1 MLPSA
6 AMRTQTNA
14 WVACSDGLRGDVP
27 VTIEWEDGS
36 LYTLITIGG
45 ELKWEVP
52 VLLFAEM
59 LKEGKANG
67 HQTHLILDDENI
79 FIGLNDSEKSAI
91 LTLENEEVL
100 ESIEEIC
107 NSSDDLE
114 DIFDVDNLLAELLK

>member
-1 MLPSA
+1 MGSA
-6 AMRTQTNA
+6 SA
-14 WVACSDGLRGDVP
+14 
-27 VTIEWEDGS
+27 
-36 LYTLITIGG
+36 
-45 ELKWEVP
+45 
-52 VLLFAEM
+52 LFAEM